1 VTSRALSEM
10 LWTLKS
16 RGGESLL
23 RKKQLSSRGSG
34 LHQFQRCHQRARLV
48 TGAAFLALAAGLVP
62 AGPRSGG
69 LVGAP
74 AAMAQNLGQ
83 RIVEGKVIDA
93 NSAAVSG
100 ATIFLQNLK
109 SKSIR
114 SYTSENDGRFRFTEV
129 NMADD
134 YDLWAE
140 KGTRKSAT
148 KSVSSWDTRTD
159 FQCELKLK

>member
-1 VTSRALSEM
+1 VTPSRA
-10 LWTLKS
+10 K
-16 RGGESLL
+16 LL
-23 RKKQLSSRGSG
+23 
-34 LHQFQRCHQRARLV
+34 
-48 TGAAFLALAAGLVP
+48 TGAAFLALAVGLVP
-62 AGPRSGG
+62 AGSRNSG

-74 AAMAQNLGQ
+74 AAAAQNLGH
-83 RIVEGKVIDA
+83 RIVEGKVIDS
-93 NSAAVSG
+93 NSAPVSG

-114 SYTSENDGRFRFTEV
+114 SYTSESDGRFRFTEV

-134 YDLWAE
+134 FDLWAE
-140 KGTRKSAT
+140 KGNRKSAT